1 MTIVTD
7 DNNGVVFPANIKIT
21 NGIKIRMSGVNAK
34 TSKILVFMNLAYPSY
49 FKNGQE
55 LRIWYTEDLLND
67 NTKDNSGI
75 HCVKVYAKF
84 RKKFFKLK

>member
-67 NTKDNSGI
+67 NAKDNSGI